1 MTGTPWTER
10 DIATLRARR
19 AAGDSETEIGRRLGR
34 SKGSI
39 GAKIDRL
46 DLPLPEGKSPALHP
60 PRNPGPKRA
69 KPLRPGA
76 KTLPSLA

>member
-1 MTGTPWTER
+1 MAGKPWTDQ
-10 DIATLRARR
+10 DIATLRTRR
-19 AAGDSETEIGRRLGR
+19 AAGDSEAQIGRRLGR
-34 SKGSI
+34 SKGSV

-60 PRNPGPKRA
+60 PRDLGPKRA